1 MFPRGG
7 LAVQGHEHLFWG
19 DTSLHYDFRGN
30 SILECIYW
38 NLLYYTLKGM
48 NSSQLMAHEPHA
60 SYDSH
65 EWSSISLYVTSVTS
79 EVIKLEWWQTVSLA
93 DPWNSICGKQTFS
106 PISPGR
112 VTQESVEEVA
122 CIAFSFKDNWAG
134 EALWFH
140 FSQHCHPSWGSTWLK
155 DTEAEAQAP
164 LTNKCHGPNRNW
176 GIVSE

>member
-19 DTSLHYDFRGN
+19 DTSLHYDFRGS
-30 SILECIYW
+30 SISECIYW

-48 NSSQLMAHEPHA
+48 NPSQLMAHEPHA
-60 SYDSH
+60 PYDSH

-79 EVIKLEWWQTVSLA
+79 EVIKLEWRQTVSLA

-112 VTQESVEEVA
+112 VTQECWRGSMHCFSPLKITGQERRYDFTFPNIAIQVGEVHDSR
-122 CIAFSFKDNWAG
+122 IQRRRHR
-134 EALWFH
+134 L
-140 FSQHCHPSWGSTWLK
+140 P
-155 DTEAEAQAP
+155 
-164 LTNKCHGPNRNW
+164 
-176 GIVSE
+176 